1 LEVYRKRIC
10 DGGHD
15 DDKTDKP
22 DIKKDN
28 KLEDYKI
35 ALRKWKNILGDFEV
49 YYKSIRPVVT
59 KEFSKNEVKN
69 NELNACY
76 YLQRLA
82 QNNKEVLGIDKLKNE
97 DFIINVEEIAEPYYN
112 ALWNSF
118 SQEEK
123 LLLFDL
129 AHGGFV
135 NLKNQRCLRIL
146 MQKGV
151 ISAKDDSLAIMNKS
165 FNNFILSVFR
175 EDEELEIARKVR
187 SKGAWQN
194 IQVVLVLT
202 LISIV
207 VFIALAQKELMSD
220 LNAFVVAITGAVG
233 LLSKFGGWLGSAK
246 KE

>member
-1 LEVYRKRIC
+1 MAVMTMIKA
-10 DGGHD
+10 
-15 DDKTDKP
+15 DKP

-35 ALRKWKNILGDFEV
+35 ALRKWKNVLGDFEV

-59 KEFSKNEVKN
+59 KEFTKNEVKN
-69 NELNACY
+69 DELNACY
-76 YLQRLA
+76 YLQSLA
-82 QNNKEVLGIDKLKNE
+82 QNNKGVLGIDKLKNE

-165 FNNFILSVFR
+165 FTNFILGVFR
-175 EDEELEIARKVR
+175 EDEELEIAKKVR

-194 IQVVLVLT
+194 IQLVLVLT

-220 LNAFVVAITGAVG
+220 LNAFVVAITGAIG
-233 LLSKFGGWLGSAK
+233 LLSKFGGCFGSGK